1 MRRSWIYR
9 GDELTD
15 LKITNAK
22 VNDRDYYV
30 IYPFGNI
37 NEPLLVLADWQLEGL
52 MTDIGF
58 KLVPI
63 KNVRR

>member
-1 MRRSWIYR
+1 M
-9 GDELTD
+9 TD